1 MTHRERMLAAFRRE
15 PVDRI
20 PWVPR
25 LDLWFKSNR
34 TRGTL
39 PTEWRDAT
47 LRDIVRDLGVG
58 CHAAIPDFLDTEHP
72 EEACDRVLGLDH
84 VPNQPYRLRFRRT
97 RRQVIHEGEKIRII
111 YNTPA
116 GELSGVLLYTDQ
128 MRRDGVTLMHVHE
141 RVVKSL
147 DDYRVLAALFEDIE
161 IEPDQ
166 SRYQRF
172 RASIGD
178 DGIAVAFGNVAAS
191 PVHHLLKELVPY
203 DRFYYD
209 LHDRPDL
216 ILDCAKAMEPC
227 FDAALNACCMSDA
240 DLVMFGANYDV
251 SMTPPWLFEEH
262 ILPQLKR
269 WSDSLHAHGKL
280 LATHTDGEN
289 DGLCHLYRQAGVD
302 VADSVCP
309 HPMTRLSL
317 ADCHARMGNS
327 VAIWGGIC
335 SVSVLPG
342 SFTEVQFEDHINAAL
357 DAFPDGCGIVYSI
370 ADTTPP
376 DASLDRIRR
385 IGEIIGAQQ
394 PMRGNPP

>member
-1 MTHRERMLAAFRRE
+1 MLSAFRRE

-25 LDLWFKSNR
+25 LDLWFKSNQ

-39 PTEWRDAT
+39 PPEWRDAS

-58 CHAAIPDFLDTEHP
+58 FHAAIPDFLDTEHP
-72 EEACDRVLGLDH
+72 DEACDRVLGLDH

-97 RRQVIHEGEKIRII
+97 RREVIREGETIRVI
-111 YNTPA
+111 YHTPA
-116 GELSGVLLYTDQ
+116 GDLSGVLLYTDQ

-141 RVVKSL
+141 RVVKSPE
-147 DDYRVLAALFEDIE
+147 DYRALAALFGDIE

-166 SRYQRF
+166 SRYRQF
-172 RASIGD
+172 RGSIGE
-178 DGIAVAFGNVAAS
+178 DGVAVAFGNVAAS

-209 LHDRPDL
+209 LHDRPDAVF
-216 ILDCAKAMEPC
+216 DCAKAMQAH
-227 FDAALNACCMSDA
+227 FDAALHACCDSDA
-240 DLVMFGANYDV
+240 ELVMFGANYDV
-251 SMTPPWLFEEH
+251 SMTPPRLFEEH
-262 ILPQLKR
+262 ILPELRR
-269 WSDSLHAHGKL
+269 WADALHAHGKL

-289 DGLCHLYRQAGVD
+289 QGLCHLYSQAGVD

-317 ADCHARMGNS
+317 ADCHTQMGNS
-327 VAIWGGIC
+327 VAVWGGIC
-335 SVSVLPG
+335 SVSVLTG
-342 SFTEVQFEDHINAAL
+342 SFTDAQFEDHINSAL
-357 DAFPDGCGIVYSI
+357 DAFPDGRGIVYSI

-385 IGEIIGAQQ
+385 IGEVIGARQLT
-394 PMRGNPP
+394 RGNQP